1 MAETKKVEYKGL
13 GRRKS
18 SVARV
23 CMMLGSGNITVNKRE
38 LKEFFHSVFLI
49 QNLEQPLVLTDTLKK
64 FDIAIKVTGGGYQGQ
79 SGAIR
84 LGIARA
90 LIKYNPDFKP
100 VLKKAKM
107 LTRDA
112 RIKERKKYGKYGARR
127 SPQFTKR

>member
-1 MAETKKVEYKGL
+1 MANVEYKGL
-13 GRRKS
+13 GRRKT

-23 CMMLGSGNITVNKRE
+23 LMVTGSGNITVNGRT
-38 LKEFFHSVFLI
+38 LKEFFPSPFLI
-49 QNLEQPLVLTDTLKK
+49 QNLEQPLKMTDTLKT
-64 FDIAIKVTGGGYQGQ
+64 FDIKIKVTGGGFNGQ

-90 LIKYNPDFKP
+90 LIAYNPELKS

-107 LTRDA
+107 LTRDSRA
-112 RIKERKKYGKYGARR
+112 KERKKVGKYGARR